1 MSTVT
6 RGVFVGV
13 LLLSVASIASAKCD
27 PANNPDD
34 ATSIANARAA
44 ADAACDCS
52 TATNHGAY
60 VSCAA
65 AAINST
71 LDGSDAQHSRSCRGT
86 TKKCYAHST
95 CGKTD
100 FVSCCK
106 QSAKGTIKASIKSD
120 STHCMAPNGGAACS
134 NPVGVHPSVCDACA
148 DTNPPLCA
156 P

>member
-1 MSTVT
+1 
-6 RGVFVGV
+6 FVGV
-13 LLLSVASIASAKCD
+13 LLLSLASIASAKCD

-65 AAINST
+65 NAINST
-71 LDGSDAQHSRSCRGT
+71 LDGSDAQHNRTCRGQ
-86 TKKCYAHST
+86 TKRCYGKST
-95 CGKTD
+95 CGKAG
-100 FVSCCK
+100 FVTCCK
-106 QSAKGTIKASIKSD
+106 QNAKGKISALIKSD
-120 STHCMAPNGGAACS
+120 STHCMAPNGGSACS